1 MDTLMAGVRPRPG
14 VPANETTVTRGK
26 KLWMRQEGTH
36 PPAAHDVALLKLLSD
51 L

>member
-26 KLWMRQEGTH
+26 
-36 PPAAHDVALLKLLSD
+36 
-51 L
+51 